1 MRLTLI
7 MFAYYQCQIT
17 RQIVQKIVAMKIQ
30 NHTSYVHKIMKSIE
44 KNMVMNIE
52 KSIMLDI
59 IASFVAM
66 FMIGFTSSS
75 TMIVGVSQDVSI
87 TIKIAMLSVFILTM
101 TLASW
106 FIIENIRE
114 LKKLIK
120 QYGENYSRLER
131 LREFSDEDRR

>member
-7 MFAYYQCQIT
+7 IFAYYQCQIT

>member
-1 MRLTLI
+1 
-7 MFAYYQCQIT
+7 
-17 RQIVQKIVAMKIQ
+17 
-30 NHTSYVHKIMKSIE
+30 
-44 KNMVMNIE
+44 MVMNIE

>member
-1 MRLTLI
+1 
-7 MFAYYQCQIT
+7 
-17 RQIVQKIVAMKIQ
+17 
-30 NHTSYVHKIMKSIE
+30 
-44 KNMVMNIE
+44 MNIE